1 MHHTRTYQPAGR
13 AAESDA
19 AVLWRQALRGDA
31 HSRQSL
37 LRRIMPAKGGRT
49 TALRSGTPI

>member
-49 TALRSGTPI
+49 TALRSGKPV